1 MGEYYL
7 VDVKSISSKTP
18 RSHFSE
24 DELETLAQSILNA
37 GGLLAEPLLLKQT
50 GAESYE
56 VLAGDRAY
64 YAAVRAREINPRQAE
79 TVNAFVVP
87 EKLTQAAIQHF
98 SDFRIPPP
106 PPPTN
111 GIDQRLTNLESRLD
125 RSLTNLE
132 SRLDRNLQEIRDTQ
146 QRELQRLEHQIQAL
160 QAQIP
165 PKVEPVKPLE
175 IFNSAASV
183 ELLQTL
189 KSAGIKGK
197 TATKLITAIETA
209 RAEKLFTS
217 FSDIVKRVNGLG
229 DKRMLAILDA
239 CNRLV

>member
-24 DELETLAQSILNA
+24 DELEALAQSILNV
-37 GGLLAEPLLLKQT
+37 GGLLTPLLLKQT

-165 PKVEPVKPLE
+165 PKVEPLE

-239 CNRLV
+239 CNHLV

>member
-18 RSHFSE
+18 RSQFSE
-24 DELETLAQSILNA
+24 DELEALAQSILNV
-37 GGLLAEPLLLKQT
+37 GGLLAPLLLKQT

-87 EKLTQAAIQHF
+87 EKLTQAAIQQF
-98 SDFRIPPP
+98 SDFHTPPP
-106 PPPTN
+106 PPPTD
-111 GIDQRLTNLESRLD
+111 GIDRRLTNLESRLD
-125 RSLTNLE
+125 GT
-132 SRLDRNLQEIRDTQ
+132 LQEIRHTQ

-165 PKVEPVKPLE
+165 PKVEPLE

-209 RAEKLFTS
+209 RAEELFTS
-217 FSDIVKRVNGLG
+217 FSNIVKRVNGLG

-239 CNRLV
+239 CNHLV